1 MIYLTTFSF
10 ILSKH
15 VPSLCVLKKNT
26 PKIVITLP
34 FAMPFDQ
41 LNSTRIGEWVPAL
54 FDDFITYNKKGKKE
68 KIKEKKR
75 EYINR
80 CSFVTV
86 VGNNL
91 IFLY

>member
-1 MIYLTTFSF
+1 MITS
-10 ILSKH
+10 
-15 VPSLCVLKKNT
+15 
-26 PKIVITLP
+26 P

-54 FDDFITYNKKGKKE
+54 FDDFITYNRKGKKR
-68 KIKEKKR
+68 KEKKR
-75 EYINR
+75 EYVNR
-80 CSFVTV
+80 CGFVTV